1 MAGGKLVGL
10 VVVKNWCELRSTI
23 VLRSLFSEQVRF
35 YIFSSQGHRDC
46 RLSFSKRGCQYSTML
61 RDVIR

>member
-23 VLRSLFSEQVRF
+23 VLRSLFSGQVRF

-46 RLSFSKRGCQYSTML
+46 WLSFLKRGCQYSTML
-61 RDVIR
+61 DVIR

>member
-23 VLRSLFSEQVRF
+23 VLRSLFFGTGSF
-35 YIFSSQGHRDC
+35 LYFFFSRAQA
-46 RLSFSKRGCQYSTML
+46 LL
-61 RDVIR
+61 A